1 MPKATIIKTTTTT
14 TTTNE
19 TPDPRYWGWVVVA
32 DGKETAL
39 ETWGGGPI

>member
-1 MPKATIIKTTTTT
+1 MPKATTTTTTT

-32 DGKETAL
+32 DGEELAL
-39 ETWGGGPI
+39 ETWVGGGSI